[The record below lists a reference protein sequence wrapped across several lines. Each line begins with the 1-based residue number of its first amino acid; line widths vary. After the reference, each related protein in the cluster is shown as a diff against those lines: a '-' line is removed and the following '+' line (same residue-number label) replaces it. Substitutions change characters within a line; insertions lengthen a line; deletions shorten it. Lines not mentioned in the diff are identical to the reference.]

1 MNQTILRILSIG
13 LLLLASL
20 PARAQFVFEP
30 QTTNPVV
37 AFCFDPVTGQV
48 VNNCNV
54 TLQSITYFTPPQH
67 NHTNPP
73 PPSSA
78 LVPSAGNT
86 GTMGLPVNI
95 VTTVVGQ
102 LESAFVCAS
111 FCTFTDYAVIYN
123 DLFQVAPSGN
133 YVFIGEK
140 TEHPNNHFGTSPAI
154 SAIQVTALLYRQE
167 FPASPVIALN
177 DMSLPLGGKF
187 DLNFTWTTGSHANH
201 SRGFAVDVRGNGGP
215 NSIPRITAVQE
226 RFEQLCTQTG
236 AIVVLHESIGT
247 SFEHFHCQW

>member
-1 MNQTILRILSIG
+1 MNHALTRLLSLG
-13 LLLLASL
+13 LLLLGSL
-20 PARAQFVFEP
+20 HARAQLVFEP

-48 VNNCNV
+48 INNCDV
-54 TLQSITYFTPPQH
+54 TLQSSVYFTPQQH
-67 NHTNPP
+67 NHSNPP

-78 LVPSAGNT
+78 LVPNSGNT

-102 LESAFVCAS
+102 LETAFVCAS
-111 FCTFTDYAVIYN
+111 FCTFNDYAVIYN

-133 YVFIGEK
+133 YVFVGA
-140 TEHPNNHFGTSPAI
+140 TPEHPNNHFGTSPAI

-167 FPASPVIALN
+167 FPANPVIALN
-177 DMSLPLGGKF
+177 DMALPLGGKF

-215 NSIPRITAVQE
+215 NSIPQDPVVQN
-226 RFEQLCTQTG
+226 RFLELCRQTG
-236 AIVVLHESIGT
+236 ATLAIRESVGT
-247 SFEHFHCQW
+247 VNEHFHCQW